1 MNVTL
6 TARSPQAMGDQSA
19 PAPSK
24 KETGPSGAF
33 AQLLA
38 HKQTE
43 PLPVETAVAERPP
56 LPENKAEQLENKAEQ
71 TNGQGGFE
79 WLSLF
84 TGPMIGIFPAFRC
97 LQTGDDQMVVARE
110 GQLISPQPDRKGQR
124 SSIDIGA
131 LDLGREGR
139 MAAYEVGRLVA
150 IVEQAS
156 NHDSNRLSAER
167 ASYAWSYKAN
177 QGVAQQH
184 AETTSIPLSSLSLV
198 GEHEQQAL
206 DPVLPVDVS
215 TTVSAHERLSLRR
228 EDGVRTDGQAGFS
241 AHPTSWFSP
250 PLGSDSQTSQAENG
264 HSDFLVD
271 QVARALRLGRWM
283 RLPGGAAQLVIRLHP
298 EHLGTVTVKM
308 THEGGKLTAKLLVA
322 NDAVKEL
329 LHAHLPQLT
338 QLLDA
343 SQITVEKWTVWT
355 DWEGSSLPPQ
365 SEKRQGGRQHDES
378 RREQKRESSPSSP
391 FALDGVE
398 ADG

>member
-6 TARSPQAMGDQSA
+6 TARSPQAVGDQPA

-71 TNGQGGFE
+71 TDGQGGFE

-84 TGPMIGIFPAFRC
+84 TGPTIGIFPTFHY
-97 LQTGDDQMVVARE
+97 LQSEDDQGLVAGE
-110 GQLISPQPDRKGQR
+110 DQLISLQPDHKGQR

-131 LDLGREGR
+131 LELGREGR
-139 MAAYEVGRLVA
+139 MAAYEGGRLTA

-156 NHDSNRLSAER
+156 NRDSNRLPAER
-167 ASYAWSYKAN
+167 ASHAWSYKA

-184 AETTSIPLSSLSLV
+184 AEMTSLPLSSLPLA

-206 DPVLPVDVS
+206 GPVPTVEVS

-228 EDGVRTDGQAGFS
+228 EDGARTDGQAAFS
-241 AHPTSWFSP
+241 AHPTSWFSL
-250 PLGSDSQTSQAENG
+250 PLDSDNQTTQAENG
-264 HSDFLVD
+264 HSDFVVD

-308 THEGGKLTAKLLVA
+308 THEGGKLAAKLLVA

-365 SEKRQGGRQHDES
+365 SEGRQGGRQHDES
-378 RREQKRESSPSSP
+378 RREQKRESSPSSS

-398 ADG
+398 ADE

>member
-6 TARSPQAMGDQSA
+6 TARSPQAVGDQSA

-43 PLPVETAVAERPP
+43 PLPVETAMAERPA

-71 TNGQGGFE
+71 TDGQGGFE

-84 TGPMIGIFPAFRC
+84 TGPTIGIFPAFRC
-97 LQTGDDQMVVARE
+97 LQTGDDQMVVAKE

-139 MAAYEVGRLVA
+139 MAAYEGGRLTA

-156 NHDSNRLSAER
+156 NRDSNRLPTEG
-167 ASYAWSYKAN
+167 ASYAWSYKA

-184 AETTSIPLSSLSLV
+184 AETASIPLSSLPLA

-206 DPVLPVDVS
+206 GSVLPVDVS

-241 AHPTSWFSP
+241 AHPTSWFSL
-250 PLGSDSQTSQAENG
+250 PLDSDSQTSQVENG
-264 HSDFLVD
+264 HSDFVVD

-308 THEGGKLTAKLLVA
+308 THEDGKLTAKLLVA

-365 SEKRQGGRQHDES
+365 SEGRQGGRQHDES
-378 RREQKRESSPSSP
+378 RREQKRESSPSSS

-398 ADG
+398 ADE